1 MATIRDIARLAKVSP
16 ATVSRVLN
24 LDETIS
30 VSIETKKRIFEAAEN
45 LSYQKPNRS
54 TKLPQSSLNIGL
66 IHCCSEQEELNDPYF
81 LSIRI
86 GIDKACKAS
95 NLNLIK
101 IYKEDVLADCFPS
114 LRFDGIILLGR
125 FEESQV
131 NSFRKYAD
139 HIVFLHGTSS
149 HFEFDSIQVDFRQIM
164 RDVLD
169 YLLAKGHT
177 KIAYI
182 GGRERV
188 IGANDLSTD
197 DRESEF
203 INYLSGLKLYN
214 PDYIRVGHYDFKDG
228 YELMH
233 SLIKAN
239 KDNLPSCIFMASDSL
254 AIGGLRALN
263 ELGLSIPHDLS
274 IISCNDIP
282 ACQYTSPTLSTIKI
296 YTQFMG
302 ELGVKLLLEQINE
315 IRKEKIKIT
324 IPHKLIVRES
334 C

>member
-1 MATIRDIARLAKVSP
+1 MATIRDIAKLAEVSP

-30 VSIETKKRIFEAAEN
+30 VSLETKKRIFEVAEN
-45 LSYQKPNRS
+45 LSYQKPVRTPKS
-54 TKLPQSSLNIGL
+54 TSNVLNIGL
-66 IHCCSEQEELNDPYF
+66 IHCCNELEELNDPYF

-86 GIDKACKAS
+86 GIDEECKTS

-101 IYKEDVLADCFPS
+101 IYKDDVLASHFPLES
-114 LRFDGIILLGR
+114 FDGIILLGR
-125 FEESQV
+125 FEENQM
-131 NSFRKYAD
+131 NSFKKYSNNM
-139 HIVFLHGTSS
+139 VFVHGTSPR
-149 HFEFDSIQVDFRQIM
+149 FEFDSVQVDFRQIT

-169 YLLAKGHT
+169 YLLDKGHT

-182 GGRERV
+182 GGREKV

-203 INYLSGLKLYN
+203 IDYLTKLNRYN
-214 PDYIRVGHYDFKDG
+214 PSYIRVGHYDFKDG

-233 SLIKAN
+233 TLIKDN
-239 KDNLPSCIFMASDSL
+239 KNDLPSCVFMASDSL
-254 AIGGLRALN
+254 AIGGIRALN
-263 ELGLSIPHDLS
+263 ELGLNIPNDIS
-274 IISCNDIP
+274 IIGCNDIP
-282 ACQYTSPTLSTIKI
+282 ACKYTSPTLSTIKI
-296 YTQFMG
+296 YTKFMG
-302 ELGVKLLLEQINE
+302 ELGVKLLLEQINDV
-315 IRKEKIKIT
+315 RKEKIKVV

>member
-1 MATIRDIARLAKVSP
+1 MATIRDIAKLAEVSP

-30 VSIETKKRIFEAAEN
+30 VSIDTKKRIFEVAEN
-45 LSYQKPNRS
+45 LSYQKPNRAPR
-54 TKLPQSSLNIGL
+54 LPLNNLNIGL
-66 IHCCSEQEELNDPYF
+66 VHCCNELEELNDPFF

-86 GIDKACKAS
+86 GIDEACKAN

-101 IYKEDVLADCFPS
+101 IYKEDVLADSFPA

-125 FEESQV
+125 FEETQV
-131 NSFRKYAD
+131 NSFKKYSD
-139 HIVFLHGTSS
+139 HIVLLHGSS
-149 HFEFDSIQVDFRQIM
+149 SCFEFDSIQVDFRQIT

-182 GGRERV
+182 GGRESV

-203 INYLSGLKLYN
+203 IDYLSRLNLYN
-214 PDYIRVGHYDFKDG
+214 PDYIRVGHYNFKDG
-228 YELMH
+228 YELTH
-233 SLIKAN
+233 ALIKAN
-239 KDNLPSCIFMASDSL
+239 QDNLPSCIFMASDSL

-263 ELGLSIPHDLS
+263 ELALSIPNDLS

-296 YTQFMG
+296 YTKFMG
-302 ELGVKLLLEQINE
+302 ELGIKLLLEQINE
-315 IRKEKIKIT
+315 VRKEKIKII

>member
-30 VSIETKKRIFEAAEN
+30 VSLETKQRIFEAAEK
-45 LSYQKPNRS
+45 LSYQKPSRS
-54 TKLPQSSLNIGL
+54 AKAAPSSLNIGL
-66 IHCCSEQEELNDPYF
+66 IHCCNEIEELNDPYF

-86 GIDKACKAS
+86 GIDEECKTN

-101 IYKEDVLADCFPS
+101 IYKDDALNGYFSTDH
-114 LRFDGIILLGR
+114 FDGIILLGR

-131 NSFRKYAD
+131 DIFRKLSE
-139 HIVFLHGTSS
+139 HMVFTHGISPN
-149 HFEFDSIQVDFRQIM
+149 FEFDTVQADFRQIT

-169 YLLAKGHT
+169 YLINKGHT
-177 KIAYI
+177 QIAYI
-182 GGRERV
+182 GGREKV
-188 IGANDLSTD
+188 VGASELSTD

-203 INYLSGLKLYN
+203 VDYLTKLNLYN
-214 PDYIRVGHYDFKDG
+214 PSYVRVGHYDFKDG

-233 SLIKAN
+233 SLM
-239 KDNLPSCIFMASDSL
+239 KDNKKNPPSCVFMASDSL
-254 AIGGLRALN
+254 AVGGIRALS
-263 ELGLSIPHDLS
+263 ELNMRIPEE
-274 IISCNDIP
+274 ISVIGCNDIA

-296 YTQFMG
+296 YTNFMG
-302 ELGVKLLLEQINE
+302 ELSVKLLLEQINDA
-315 IRKEKIKIT
+315 RKEKIKT
-324 IPHKLIVRES
+324 IVPHKLIVRES